1 MTIYKMLLIKDSY
14 RDVSPDCD
22 VFAHMAGVAG

>member
-1 MTIYKMLLIKDSY
+1 MTIYKMLLIKDY